1 MRGHVEVYR
10 RRDLLIYLG
19 VRFLSEAAALAQSV
33 AIGWTIYSL
42 SDTPLSLGIV
52 GIVQYI
58 PMMLLTLPAGEL
70 CDRFSPLPLAA
81 AGLALQCLCAGAF
94 LGLSLFQV
102 SILWPFYGV
111 LLLLGSARALADPAG
126 QALLPFLV
134 PPEQLPRAIAASSSG
149 VANGGDRGSGAWRP
163 VLRAGCVCRLRGQWP
178 RISDCNRRSRDARWP
193 QARTGS
199 NHCVV
204 GTYRAHR

>member
-1 MRGHVEVYR
+1 VRGHVEVYR

-102 SILWPFYGV
+102 SILWPFYG
-111 LLLLGSARALADPAG
+111 SRARR
-126 QALLPFLV
+126 
-134 PPEQLPRAIAASSSG
+134 PR
-149 VANGGDRGSGAWRP
+149 
-163 VLRAGCVCRLRGQWP
+163 RAG
-178 RISDCNRRSRDARWP
+178 
-193 QARTGS
+193 
-199 NHCVV
+199 VV
-204 GTYRAHR
+204 ALPGAA